1 MNKGVEVVRINV
13 PKFGDI
19 LTARPEKM
27 NYEKYRAERAYQHN
41 CLKKRLKGFLV
52 YKLNKEEG
60 WGYIVKVGET
70 EMLRKYQPC
79 VGKKFVL
86 NFQ

>member
-1 MNKGVEVVRINV
+1 MNKEVEVVRINV

-19 LTARPEKM
+19 LTARPEKLSY
-27 NYEKYRAERAYQHN
+27 NEYRTLRASQN
-41 CLKKRLKGFLV
+41 KRLKQRLKGFLV
-52 YKLNKEEG
+52 YKASE
-60 WGYIVKVGET
+60 IIKVGET

>member
-1 MNKGVEVVRINV
+1 MNKEVEVVHINV
-13 PKFGDI
+13 PKFGNI
-19 LTARPEKM
+19 LTARPENM
-27 NYEKYRAERAYQHN
+27 SYEKYRAERAYQN
-41 CLKKRLKGFLV
+41 KRLKKRLKGFLV
-52 YKLNKEEG
+52 YKASE
-60 WGYIVKVGET
+60 IVKIGAT

>member
-1 MNKGVEVVRINV
+1 MNKKVEVEHINV

-19 LTARPEKM
+19 LTARPEKLSY
-27 NYEKYRAERAYQHN
+27 NEYRTVRAYQHKR
-41 CLKKRLKGFLV
+41 LKERLKGFLV
-52 YKLNKEEG
+52 YKASE
-60 WGYIVKVGET
+60 IVKVGET

>member
-1 MNKGVEVVRINV
+1 MNKEVEVVRINV

-19 LTARPEKM
+19 LTARPEKLS
-27 NYEKYRAERAYQHN
+27 YGEYRIVRASQN
-41 CLKKRLKGFLV
+41 KRLKERLKGFLV
-52 YKLNKEEG
+52 YKASE
-60 WGYIVKVGET
+60 IVKVGEA

>member
-1 MNKGVEVVRINV
+1 MNKEVEVVHINV

-27 NYEKYRAERAYQHN
+27 SYEKYRAKRAYQHKR
-41 CLKKRLKGFLV
+41 LKERLKGFLV
-52 YKLNKEEG
+52 YKASE
-60 WGYIVKVGET
+60 IVKVGET

>member
-1 MNKGVEVVRINV
+1 MNKEVEVVRINV
-13 PKFGDI
+13 PKFSYI

-27 NYEKYRAERAYQHN
+27 SYEEYRVERAYQN
-41 CLKKRLKGFLV
+41 KRLKKRLKGFLV
-52 YKLNKEEG
+52 YKASE
-60 WGYIVKVGET
+60 IVKAGET
-70 EMLRKYQPC
+70 EMLRKYEPC

>member
-1 MNKGVEVVRINV
+1 MNKEVEVVRINV

-19 LTARPEKM
+19 LTARPENM
-27 NYEKYRAERAYQHN
+27 SYEKYRAERAYQN
-41 CLKKRLKGFLV
+41 KRLKKRLKGFLV
-52 YKLNKEEG
+52 YKASE
-60 WGYIVKVGET
+60 IVKVGEA

>member
-1 MNKGVEVVRINV
+1 MNKKVEVVRINV

-19 LTARPEKM
+19 LTARPEKLS
-27 NYEKYRAERAYQHN
+27 YGEYRTVRALQN
-41 CLKKRLKGFLV
+41 KRLKERLKGFLV
-52 YKLNKEEG
+52 YKASE
-60 WGYIVKVGET
+60 IVKVGET

>member
-1 MNKGVEVVRINV
+1 MNKEVEVVRINV
-13 PKFGDI
+13 PQFGDI
-19 LTARPEKM
+19 LTARPENM
-27 NYEKYRAERAYQHN
+27 SYEKYRAKRAYQN
-41 CLKKRLKGFLV
+41 KRLKERLKGFLV
-52 YKLNKEEG
+52 YKASE
-60 WGYIVKVGET
+60 IVKVGET

>member
-1 MNKGVEVVRINV
+1 MNKEVEVVRINV

-19 LTARPEKM
+19 LTARPEKLSY
-27 NYEKYRAERAYQHN
+27 NKYRIVRASQN
-41 CLKKRLKGFLV
+41 KRLKQRLKGFLV
-52 YKLNKEEG
+52 YKASE
-60 WGYIVKVGET
+60 IVKVGEM

-79 VGKKFVL
+79 AGKKYVL

>member
-1 MNKGVEVVRINV
+1 MNKEVKVAHINV
-13 PKFGDI
+13 SKFGDI

-27 NYEKYRAERAYQHN
+27 SYEKYRAKRAYQN
-41 CLKKRLKGFLV
+41 KRLKERLKGFLV
-52 YKLNKEEG
+52 YKASE
-60 WGYIVKVGET
+60 IVKVGET

>member
-1 MNKGVEVVRINV
+1 
-13 PKFGDI
+13 
-19 LTARPEKM
+19 
-27 NYEKYRAERAYQHN
+27 
-41 CLKKRLKGFLV
+41 LKERLKGFLV
-52 YKLNKEEG
+52 YKASE
-60 WGYIVKVGET
+60 IVKVGET